1 MSSPTKKPIDLAI
14 EQSLRNQKDDGI
26 RSLYL
31 YSNIVAGIAVN
42 EAKYGT
48 TATKK
53 EFWSVWKE
61 QFRNKEEEQAYLLTL
76 QQLKNAPLP
85 DDDRSVLFKERF
97 RYVLQ
102 YFDQLEKQDV
112 TITAQD
118 KLLYDLFSIERFL
131 DIMYHFILFD
141 NGEKR
146 LPGTNNIL
154 R

>member
-1 MSSPTKKPIDLAI
+1 MVIIECKSPVSSPTKKPIDLAI

-61 QFRNKEEEQAYLLTL
+61 QFRNKEEERLTC
-76 QQLKNAPLP
+76 LP
-85 DDDRSVLFKERF
+85 W
-97 RYVLQ
+97 
-102 YFDQLEKQDV
+102 
-112 TITAQD
+112 
-118 KLLYDLFSIERFL
+118 
-131 DIMYHFILFD
+131 
-141 NGEKR
+141 
-146 LPGTNNIL
+146 NN
-154 R
+154 